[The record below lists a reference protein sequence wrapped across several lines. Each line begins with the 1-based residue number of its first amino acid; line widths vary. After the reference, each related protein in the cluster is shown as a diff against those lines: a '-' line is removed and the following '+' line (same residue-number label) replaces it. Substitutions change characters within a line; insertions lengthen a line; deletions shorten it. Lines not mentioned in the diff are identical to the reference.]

1 MVMREGKPDD
11 ATRARMAQIGA
22 SAVEQQKAIAAAV
35 DEAALRRWCVEM
47 AAKFPQATVETARD
61 IYSFVTGESA

>member
-1 MVMREGKPDD
+1 MVMREEKPDD

-22 SAVEQQKAIAAAV
+22 VAVEQHKALSAAV

-47 AAKFPQATVETARD
+47 AAKFQGGDVATAKD
-61 IYSFVTGESA
+61 ILAFVRGENE